1 MFKNVYTRLGLI
13 SSIVSICL
21 LIALPRIPIKS
32 DNKWLKVDSF
42 IGGYAFELFN
52 GRLKR
57 DFSTFKTGLDLSGGV
72 RIVLRAELDEVPEE
86 DRDAAVESAVEV
98 IERRINLLGVTEPY
112 IAVVRVG
119 EERRIVVEIPGLENV
134 TDAIALIGETAQIK
148 FMVLKEDAEW
158 SVEKY
163 EEFYLNPAV
172 WEETGVTGADLRG
185 ANVIFGSG
193 GGVPGGQNRPQI
205 QISFT
210 KEGLDKFSEVAK
222 KNIDK
227 PVAIFL
233 DDEVAPISMA
243 VVDKNLAEG
252 LVEDPIISGS
262 FTLEGAQALSV
273 QIRAGAL
280 PISISVMEQK
290 SIGATLGQESV
301 SKSFFAGVVGFGL
314 VLIFMVY
321 MYKRFGILAS
331 FSLVAYTIIVM
342 AVFKLIPVV
351 LTLPGIAG
359 LVLSIGMAS
368 DANILIFERIKEE
381 MLWGKPDGLAIKHGF
396 ERAWTSI
403 RDSNISSLITAFI
416 LFQFGSGPVRGFALT
431 LAVGILASLFTSIF
445 VVRTLIEAFNIGG
458 YRSVK
463 K

>member
-1 MFKNVYTRLGLI
+1 M
-13 SSIVSICL
+13 SICL

-32 DNKWLKVDSF
+32 DNQWLKVDSF
-42 IGGYAFELFN
+42 LGGYKFSLLDGKYNFDFS
-52 GRLKR
+52 RLKR
-57 DFSTFKTGLDLSGGV
+57 GLDLNGGV
-72 RIVLRAELDEVPEE
+72 RIVLRAELDDVIEE

-112 IAVVRVG
+112 IAVVKVG
-119 EERRIVVEIPGLENV
+119 EERRIVVEIPGLENI

-148 FMVLKEDAEW
+148 FMVLKDDVEW

-163 EEFYLNPAV
+163 QEYYLNPTV
-172 WEETGVTGADLRG
+172 WEETGVTGADMRG
-185 ANVIFGSG
+185 ANVVFGTG
-193 GGVPGGQNRPQI
+193 GSRAGGQSKPQI

-210 KEGLDKFSEVAK
+210 NEGLEKFSEVAK
-222 KNIDK
+222 QNIDK

-262 FTLEGAQALSV
+262 FTLKDAQALSV

-301 SKSFFAGVVGFGL
+301 NKSFFAGLIGFGL
-314 VLIFMVY
+314 VLIFMIY
-321 MYKRFGILAS
+321 MYKRFGVLAAV
-331 FSLVAYTIIVM
+331 SLIIYTIIVM
-342 AVFKLIPVV
+342 AIFKIIPVV

-359 LVLSIGMAS
+359 LVLSVGMAS

-381 MLWGKPDGLAIKHGF
+381 ILWGKPEGLAIKHGF
-396 ERAWTSI
+396 DRAWTSI

-431 LAVGILASLFTSIF
+431 LAIGIMVSLFTSIF
-445 VVRTLIEAFNIGG
+445 VVRTLIEAFNVGG
-458 YRSVK
+458 YRKVNK
-463 K
+463 